1 MSKRGRILRQII
13 IVVTICDQPTSFLRA
28 ACIGGFSL
36 GCGLGWSAPCVEIL
50 KSNSYNLD
58 DFSTDVIASMFPIG
72 AALGTLVVPLL
83 MDRIGRKW
91 TMMVLTPAFVGGWVL
106 LICAGSFV
114 PLFVLGRIVTGACG
128 GMFCVLA
135 PMYSAEISEK
145 QIRGILDLAINLE
158 TLTSN

>member
-1 MSKRGRILRQII
+1 MFAINKIS
-13 IVVTICDQPTSFLRA
+13 CS

-50 KSNSYNLD
+50 KSDKYNLD
-58 DFSTDVIASMFPIG
+58 DFSTDVIASVFPVG

-83 MDRIGRKW
+83 IDRIGRKW
-91 TMMVLTPAFVGGWVL
+91 TMMALIPAFIGGWAL
-106 LICAGSFV
+106 LICAGSLV
-114 PLFVLGRIVTGACG
+114 PLFVMGRIVTGACG

-145 QIRGILDLAINLE
+145 QIRGISYQAINLRQLNGRSE
-158 TLTSN
+158 KEPIMILYKCIII

>member
-1 MSKRGRILRQII
+1 MVVYGEQIA
-13 IVVTICDQPTSFLRA
+13 TYCDQRASFLRA

-50 KSNSYNLD
+50 KSDKYNLD
-58 DFSTDVIASMFPIG
+58 DFSTDVIASVFPVG

-83 MDRIGRKW
+83 IDRIGRKW
-91 TMMVLTPAFVGGWVL
+91 TMMVLIPAFVGGWIL
-106 LICAGSFV
+106 LICAGSLV
-114 PLFVLGRIVTGACG
+114 PLFVMGRIATGACG

-145 QIRGILDLAINLE
+145 QIRGILDLGN
-158 TLTSN
+158 